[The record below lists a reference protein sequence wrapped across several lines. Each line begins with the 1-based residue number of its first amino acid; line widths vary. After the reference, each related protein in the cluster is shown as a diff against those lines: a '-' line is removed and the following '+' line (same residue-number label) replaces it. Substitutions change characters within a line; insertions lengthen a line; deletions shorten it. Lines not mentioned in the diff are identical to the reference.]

1 MDDHL
6 QQLLSERHDTL
17 MTAIAG
23 VHDRL
28 DTLNGRTREAERKI
42 AVLHDRQ
49 KLLWGG
55 IGTIGAALAA
65 WIVERVAR

>member
-6 QQLLSERHDTL
+6 QQLLSERHETL
-17 MTAIAG
+17 MTAITG
-23 VHDRL
+23 INDRL
-28 DTLNGRTREAERKI
+28 DVLNGRTREAERRI

-55 IGTIGAALAA
+55 IGTLGAALMA
-65 WIVERVAR
+65 WLVERGAR